1 MKKLR
6 YAGLLL
12 SFGVLMGGCS
22 EYQYDKENKA
32 IEAYAQEKMSQEMQD
47 WGKVYSFK
55 LRDAVQYMT
64 VEDINKAN
72 RQDFVR
78 NKIIEEFDL
87 FLDYSYNNIPPI
99 VTSADEDFFQQLFTY
114 RMNNEKMVISLKQY
128 LKTSE
133 ESYYQDFL
141 SYYEKFLELQKEI
154 LTEYEKAGMD
164 IY

>member
-22 EYQYDKENKA
+22 GYQYDQENKA

-55 LRDAVQYMT
+55 LGDVVQYMT
-64 VEDINKAN
+64 VEHINKAN
-72 RQDFVR
+72 RQDFFKNEIVQD
-78 NKIIEEFDL
+78 FDA
-87 FLDYSYNNIPPI
+87 FLDFSYNNIPPI
-99 VTSADEDFFQQLFTY
+99 VTSADEDFFQQLFVY
-114 RMNNEKMVISLKQY
+114 RMNNEKMIISLKQY
-128 LKTSE
+128 LETSE
-133 ESYYQDFL
+133 ESYYQNFL
-141 SYYEKFLELQKEI
+141 SCYEKFLNLQKDI